1 MLISA
6 IGGDGM
12 VDSYGEL
19 VRQARDAKN
28 ISAKQLS
35 EKLNVSAPFITDI
48 EKNRR
53 LPSLQNQN
61 KIKKLLA
68 SKQFP
73 ETLFD
78 DFAAAGNDDTRMI
91 YPAISTCSDMV
102 FVCLSPFSR
111 WILWPFSSKPLN
123 GRRDYRRQ
131 LLRGICH
138 GEKHG

>member
-1 MLISA
+1 
-6 IGGDGM
+6 M

-19 VRQARDAKN
+19 VRQAREAKN

-78 DFAAAGNDDTRMI
+78 DLAAADNEDTRI
-91 YPAISTCSDMV
+91 AAEDIAKDIRKKPALRELIRVIHKQKLSWKCAPGLRLPEQRWSGHFQSILRSGKKCS
-102 FVCLSPFSR
+102 
-111 WILWPFSSKPLN
+111 
-123 GRRDYRRQ
+123 Q
-131 LLRGICH
+131 
-138 GEKHG
+138 

>member
-1 MLISA
+1 MLILA

-61 KIKKLLA
+61 KIKKLLV
-68 SKQFP
+68 SEQFP

-78 DFAAAGNDDTRMI
+78 DLAAANNEDTRI
-91 YPAISTCSDMV
+91 VAEDIAKDIRKKPALRELIRVIHKQKLTAAQIAALTAS
-102 FVCLSPFSR
+102 
-111 WILWPFSSKPLN
+111 IGGNAN
-123 GRRDYRRQ
+123 G
-131 LLRGICH
+131 
-138 GEKHG
+138 K

>member
-1 MLISA
+1 
-6 IGGDGM
+6 M

-53 LPSLQNQN
+53 LPSLQNQK
-61 KIKKLLA
+61 KIKKLLI

-78 DFAAAGNDDTRMI
+78 DLAAAGNDDTRI
-91 YPAISTCSDMV
+91 VAEDIAKDIRKKPA
-102 FVCLSPFSR
+102 
-111 WILWPFSSKPLN
+111 
-123 GRRDYRRQ
+123 
-131 LLRGICH
+131 LRELIRAIHEQKLTAAQIAALTASIG
-138 GEKHG
+138 GNTNDK

>member
-1 MLISA
+1 
-6 IGGDGM
+6 M

-53 LPSLQNQN
+53 LPSLQNQK

-68 SKQFP
+68 CEQYP
-73 ETLFD
+73 DQLFD
-78 DFAAAGNDDTRMI
+78 DLAAADNEDTRI
-91 YPAISTCSDMV
+91 VAEDIATDIRKKPALRELVRTIRKQKLTAAQITALTAS
-102 FVCLSPFSR
+102 
-111 WILWPFSSKPLN
+111 IGGNEN
-123 GRRDYRRQ
+123 G
-131 LLRGICH
+131 
-138 GEKHG
+138 K

>member
-1 MLISA
+1 MLIFA

-61 KIKKLLA
+61 KIKKLLV
-68 SKQFP
+68 SEQFP

-78 DFAAAGNDDTRMI
+78 DLAAADNEDTRI
-91 YPAISTCSDMV
+91 VAEDIAKDIRKKPALRELIRVIHKQKLTAAQIAALTAS
-102 FVCLSPFSR
+102 
-111 WILWPFSSKPLN
+111 IGGNAN
-123 GRRDYRRQ
+123 G
-131 LLRGICH
+131 
-138 GEKHG
+138 K

>member
-1 MLISA
+1 
-6 IGGDGM
+6 M

-68 SKQFP
+68 SNQFP

-78 DFAAAGNDDTRMI
+78 DLAAADNEDTRI
-91 YPAISTCSDMV
+91 VAEDIAKDIRKKPALRELIRVIHKQKLTAAQIAALTAS
-102 FVCLSPFSR
+102 
-111 WILWPFSSKPLN
+111 IGGNAN
-123 GRRDYRRQ
+123 G
-131 LLRGICH
+131 
-138 GEKHG
+138 K